1 MQSDLRPSPYMALLP
16 GRRAMVKLCC
26 KRGAACP
33 MCLRSI
39 AAFLAH
45 ELRYDTE
52 NAVNRSAA
60 NYRADLGED
69 YCTVEQAQELR
80 RLTVLACEQNLG
92 ARRPPYLQAIP
103 WPKPPLVLA
112 DDLAEDAAPVTA
124 APLLEADDD
133 EIPEWALHYW
143 PKFFWPV
150 IVLLAL
156 LAVA

>member
-1 MQSDLRPSPYMALLP
+1 MQSDLSPSPYMALLP

-45 ELRYDTE
+45 ELGYDTE

-60 NYRADLGED
+60 NYRADLGEG
-69 YCTVEQAQELR
+69 YCTAEQAQELR
-80 RLTVLACEQNLG
+80 RLTVLACTEHLER
-92 ARRPPYLQAIP
+92 RRPAWYRYRPELLEA
-103 WPKPPLVLA
+103 VLA
-112 DDLAEDAAPVTA
+112 DDLADTPAPPAPDAG
-124 APLLEADDD
+124 LDDFD
-133 EIPEWALHYW
+133 EIPEWALRAR
-143 PKFFWPV
+143 PAIVFWAV